1 MLPQFGLDAIY
12 QIGGYTNIKRSKAVT
27 GRKIY
32 ARLFFHSGM
41 VAHPCNLDSGD
52 PCRNDGVL
60 GLAETTS
67 NLVRFY
73 VASLRETFFYLS
85 RNTTC
90 HLIGLRFFIS
100 RNGATLRSIRN
111 LQARRKLKLAIPFDQ
126 PQVAWTLDTFG
137 ASLS

>member
-1 MLPQFGLDAIY
+1 MLPQFGLDALY

-73 VASLRETFFYLS
+73 VASLRRCVKPSFTFLAVRHVHSKDKDFLS
-85 RNTTC
+85 HATTQ
-90 HLIGLRFFIS
+90 R
-100 RNGATLRSIRN
+100 
-111 LQARRKLKLAIPFDQ
+111 
-126 PQVAWTLDTFG
+126 
-137 ASLS
+137 